1 MKIEMCE
8 SLAYSWLRHVRGC
21 QLVQLNW
28 KPSPTWPERGEL
40 ANLNRLVATAN
51 ERFGNEYSLMK
62 CELPQFL
69 KQAEIDALGIRFD
82 DGRVY
87 VHTVEVA
94 FHKDGLLYG
103 SGRKD
108 TVAKVLSKLIRSALC
123 IVQFLGET
131 TGELVFASPK
141 VNKAVLDELVPRVV
155 ELNRVFAE
163 AGMGFVARLIVNDD
177 FNEEMLQPT
186 TSLGGDV
193 SDTAELLLRSS
204 QLLKAFDA
212 KGNPERSRK
221 DGNA

>member
-8 SLAYSWLRHVRGC
+8 SLAYSWLRHVKGC

-28 KPSPTWPERGEL
+28 KPSPTWPERGGLAEL
-40 ANLNRLVATAN
+40 SRLVATAN

-62 CELPQFL
+62 CELSQFL

-82 DGRVY
+82 DGSVH

-94 FHKDGLLYG
+94 FHKEGLLYG

-123 IVQFLGET
+123 VIYFLGET
-131 TGELVFASPK
+131 EGEVNFASPK
-141 VNKAVLDELVPRVV
+141 ITKTARDELERAVV
-155 ELNRVFAE
+155 ELNNVFEE
-163 AGMGFVARLIVNDD
+163 AGLGFVAKLIVNDD
-177 FNEEMLQPT
+177 FNQQILQPT
-186 TSLGGDV
+186 IRLGGDV
-193 SDTAELLLRSS
+193 SDTAELFLRSS
-204 QLLKAFDA
+204 HLLKAFDA
-212 KGNPERSRK
+212 KVNPEGSRK